1 LSADHLRLKPSLM
14 RFGVVGAIV
23 VLVGAYVAAVAL
35 YASSGMSDRHE
46 AGISTASDVTAVTLY
61 VEDVQSNYSE
71 LLANLVFS
79 AGPDVLDRQ
88 TQRLKEDLSLRVR
101 SAARPT
107 QRTYTKG
114 MLPGMFPVPLTL
126 AGEINDWPFDRYRT
140 GPIEVELVHGGAET
154 AARENTI
161 GFYPQRV
168 PVTFVDHLS
177 GWQINT
183 TSDANGVGPYQVSLR
198 RSLSASAFGVVILG
212 VFIAIAGLSL
222 FVAVQTVRN
231 RRLFQP
237 PMTTWYAAMLFAVVP
252 LRSALPGSPP
262 FGAWIDVTIVLWV
275 LVVLVI
281 SMLLYITCW
290 WRHLRP
296 DAEKPTTPA
305 ASPAPS
311 VAGLQILEGLPDVA
325 DAADKPVEVDAGAV
339 NGVADNS
346 SRLTG
351 RVWSQPLRR
360 RL

>member
-1 LSADHLRLKPSLM
+1 LSADHLHPKPSLM
-14 RFGVVGAIV
+14 RFGVVCAIV
-23 VLVGAYVAAVAL
+23 VLVGAYVAGVAV
-35 YASSGMSDRHE
+35 YASGGMSDRHE
-46 AGISTASDVTAVTLY
+46 AGISTASDATAATLY

-79 AGPDVLDRQ
+79 PGSDLLDQQ
-88 TQRLKEDLSLRVR
+88 TQRLNQDITLRVR
-101 SAARPT
+101 SAATPIR
-107 QRTYTKG
+107 RSYTKG

-140 GPIEVELVHGGAET
+140 GPIEVELIHSAADT
-154 AARENTI
+154 ATGDNTI
-161 GFYPQRV
+161 GFLPQRV

-177 GWQINT
+177 GWEINT

-198 RSLSASAFGVVILG
+198 RSLSAWAFGVVIVG
-212 VFIAIAGLSL
+212 VFLAIAGLGL

-237 PMTTWYAAMLFAVVP
+237 PMTTWYAALLFAVVP
-252 LRSALPGSPP
+252 LRNALPGSPP

-281 SMLLYITCW
+281 SMLIYIACW

-305 ASPAPS
+305 VPPAPS
-311 VAGLQILEGLPDVA
+311 VADLQILDGLPDVA
-325 DAADKPVEVDAGAV
+325 DAGDKHVEVDAGAV
-339 NGVADNS
+339 NGVPDARAD
-346 SRLTG
+346 
-351 RVWSQPLRR
+351 
-360 RL
+360 